1 MTEELLSIPV
11 RDSGEPLLN
20 PVRLCPRM
28 IVVAVHGLSRR
39 LQGLDED
46 ECYLREGAARRLC
59 GAAESL
65 PEGHRL
71 KIWEAHR
78 PTEVQRRL
86 FADYRNELRREHP
99 DWADEKLEAET
110 SLFVARPDDLAPHL
124 CGGTVDLTVVGP
136 DGKDLDMGTEYL
148 VFDDRTPTES
158 DLVSGAAKNNRHLLA
173 EAMSRAGF
181 VNYELEWW
189 HWSYG
194 DRYWA
199 FKLQKPAAIY
209 APT

>member
-1 MTEELLSIPV
+1 M
-11 RDSGEPLLN
+11 N
-20 PVRLCPRM
+20 PARLCPHL
-28 IVVAVHGLSRR
+28 VVIAIHDLSRK
-39 LQGLDED
+39 LQGLDEN

-59 GAAESL
+59 RAAELL
-65 PEGHRL
+65 PEGHRM

-78 PTEVQRRL
+78 PTRVQRQL
-86 FADYRNELRREHP
+86 FADYLTKLRKEHP
-99 DWADEKLEAET
+99 EWPEKKLESET
-110 SLFVARPDDLAPHL
+110 SLFVARPNKVAPHL

-136 DGKDLDMGTEYL
+136 DGEDLDMGTEYL
-148 VFDDRTPTES
+148 LFDDRTPTGS
-158 DLVSGAAKNNRHLLA
+158 DLVSKAAKGNRKLLA

-199 FKLQKPAAIY
+199 FKLRKPAAIY
-209 APT
+209 VPT